1 MRDAQK
7 TKQSII
13 EAASILFNTKGY
25 KATSLSDITKAT
37 KLTKGAIYR
46 HFEDKSELEKE
57 ALTHMCNLLKFDLRD
72 RIKSQKNTKSKLN
85 TIMEY
90 FEEYSEN
97 PPFIGG
103 CPLMNAAIESDDT
116 DIRLKSVAKEIM
128 LSLHSTIV
136 SILENGKKYNEV
148 KSTYNTQELAS
159 LIIGALEGG
168 VMIMKVSDDS
178 SHLRSV
184 IKFLKKEIENLK

>member
-13 EAASILFNTKGY
+13 EAASILFNTQGY

-37 KLTKGAIYR
+37 QLTKGAIYR
-46 HFEDKSELEKE
+46 HFADKSDLEKE
-57 ALTHMCNLLKFDLRD
+57 ALTYMCDVLRFDLRD
-72 RIKSQKNTKSKLN
+72 RIKAQKTTKTKLN
-85 TIMEY
+85 AIMEY
-90 FEEYSEN
+90 FKEYSIT
-97 PPFIGG
+97 PPFVGG

-116 DIRLKSVAKEIM
+116 DPKLKAVAKKIM

-136 SILENGKKYNEV
+136 AILENGKKHKEV
-148 KSTYNTQELAS
+148 HSNYNTEEFAS

-168 VMIMKVSDDS
+168 VMIMKVSDES
-178 SHLRSV
+178 NHLRSI
-184 IKFLKKEIENLK
+184 IKFIKKEINNLK

>member
-13 EAASILFNTKGY
+13 EAAGILFNTKGY

-37 KLTKGAIYR
+37 QLTKGAIYR
-46 HFEDKSELEKE
+46 HFEDKSDLEKE
-57 ALTHMCNLLKFDLRD
+57 ALTHMCNLLKIDLRD

-85 TIMEY
+85 IIMEY
-90 FEEYSEN
+90 FKEYSEN

-116 DIRLKSVAKEIM
+116 DIKLKRVAKEIM

-136 SILENGKKYNEV
+136 AILENGKKHKEV
-148 KSTYNTQELAS
+148 KANYNTHEFAS

-178 SHLRSV
+178 SHLKAV
-184 IKFLKKEIENLK
+184 IKYLKKEITNLK

>member
-37 KLTKGAIYR
+37 QLTKGAIYR